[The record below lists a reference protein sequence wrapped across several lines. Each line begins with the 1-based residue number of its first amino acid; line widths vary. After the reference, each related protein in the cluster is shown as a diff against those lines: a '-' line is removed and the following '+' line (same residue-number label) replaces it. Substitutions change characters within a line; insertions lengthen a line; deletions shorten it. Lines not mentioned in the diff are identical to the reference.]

1 MTEINDKASFQRLV
15 RGMKMSQGKFRL
27 FLARY
32 SYLSQRER
40 LIPQIRESFSGVL
53 QELVLDKSVS
63 SLYATIQKRL
73 ENQQPDALMVW
84 GLESVI
90 DVDEL
95 LRSMSLV
102 LDEFR
107 KNFHFPMVL
116 WINEEVS
123 RKFIQLIPDFENR
136 SSLTVFEISTDELI
150 DFIRQTSESV
160 YQKVLE
166 SGEGIFLDNI
176 FLGLGE
182 CGYQELLRAQKEL
195 GKRRVILE
203 RELEA
208 SLEFALGRAA
218 DNSTKKAQQH
228 YQRSLELW
236 QQLNQAVRVAH
247 IRYYLGLWCRSYGVW
262 HRAEQEKSYIRACSY
277 FQKSVETFEKV
288 KRPDLVA
295 KFINAWGVVLQY
307 LQRWNQL
314 ENVANR
320 AIELHQNYSY
330 PFREAQAY
338 GFLAEVKLAKNEY
351 TEAKKYAQK
360 ALKIF
365 NNTLNNASH
374 ISEQDK
380 ITLDLERLYHRVW
393 YLFSLGKANKCLG
406 DITEA
411 IETLNIA
418 MREAKAEYDPRLYF
432 FILKELRE
440 IYFQEKE
447 YFTAFKFKQR
457 QQKIEQEFGYQA
469 FIGANRLR
477 YRKKNVNPTFPKLNP
492 RKATQEVVAPGR
504 EFDVKE
510 LVKIVRDN
518 QCKLIVIHGQS
529 GVGKSSILQ
538 AGLIPALDGELIKT
552 RYVVLVLHRVYVDW
566 VPRLGKKLAEQLQKT
581 KKLVVNSDTL
591 NSTEAILAQLQN
603 NAELNLLT
611 VIIFDQFEEFFFE
624 NTELGKKREF
634 AQFLQN
640 CLNIPFTKI
649 ILSLREDYIYYLLE
663 LNRLGDLDAINND
676 ILSKNILYYLGDFDR
691 EKAKSVIQEF
701 TANSQF
707 QIDSELTEKLVADLA
722 KESGEIRPIE
732 LQIVGAQLQTD
743 NITNLKKYQ
752 KLGEHPKTELVERYL
767 AEVVKDCG
775 GENEKLAWLVLLLL
789 TDENNTRPPKTRAE
803 LVKEAVDFNIENLDL
818 VLEIFVKSRLV
829 FLLPENPAHRYQLV
843 HDYLVAFI
851 RQRERQREIRQ
862 AKRQNIL
869 NQANKAKELCMSD
882 KLCDGLITVMKA
894 RQELMDAKF
903 EPMDEEMVTTALGAV
918 IYKHDQDEFIEFNR
932 LKAHEDRVYGV
943 TFSPDGKTIASASDD
958 KTVKLWNSRGQ
969 LLQTLVGHEE
979 RVYSVAFSPD
989 GETIA
994 SASADN
1000 TVKLWNRQGQLLQT
1014 LVGHQDTVY
1023 HVIFSPDGETI
1034 ASASA
1039 DNTVKL
1045 WNYRGQLLQTL
1056 REHQDEV
1063 NSVTFSPD
1071 GKTIASASDDKT
1083 VKLWNLQGQ
1092 LLQTL
1097 EGHHDKV
1104 IFVAFSPDGKT
1115 IASASYDNTVILWNC
1130 QGTLLQTLEDHHKK
1144 LYSVAFSPDG
1154 KTIASASADN
1164 TVKLW
1169 NYQGKLLQTLVG
1181 HENQVNSVA
1190 FSSDGKT
1197 LASASYD
1204 KTVKLWHRHGQLL
1217 QTFVGHES
1225 RVYGVAFSLD
1235 GKTIASASADN
1246 TVKLWHCHG
1255 QLLQTFEGHQK
1266 WVRGVAFSP
1275 DGEIIASA
1283 SDDNTVKL
1291 WHCQGQLL
1299 QTFEGHQDKVYGVAF
1314 SCDGEII
1321 ASASYDST
1329 VKLWNCQGTLL
1340 YTLVG
1345 HENRV
1350 YGVAF
1355 SPDGETIASASADNT
1370 VKLWNFQGELLQIF
1384 EGHQDKVYG
1393 VAFSP
1398 DGETIASASD
1408 DNTVKLWHCQGQL
1421 LQTFEGHQDRVIDV
1435 AFCPDGKTIA
1445 SASADNTVKLWN
1457 CQGQLLQ
1464 SFEGHENLF
1473 IGVAFSP
1480 DGETIASASDDNTVK
1495 LWRYLPIEDLTN
1507 YGCEWLN
1514 DYLISHPQELEELK
1528 ICQTD
1533 SRLKAAASS
1542 WVIEG
1547 EKLARE
1553 GKIKEAVAIFEK
1565 ALQWNSDLNLNPIKR
1580 AESLAEAEKL
1590 IDEGTK
1596 LATEGKIE
1604 AAVEKYKKAKEL
1616 DRLALI
1622 PTWQNI
1628 DPEAKAKNEASSLE

>member
-1 MTEINDKASFQRLV
+1 MTEINNRASLQRLV
-15 RGMKMSQGKFRL
+15 RGMEMSQGKFRL

-32 SYLSQRER
+32 SYLSQRDR
-40 LIPQIRESFSGVL
+40 LIPQLRESFSGVL

-63 SLYATIQKRL
+63 SLYATIQERL
-73 ENQQPDALMVW
+73 KNQQPDALMVW
-84 GLESVI
+84 GLESVV

-136 SSLTVFEISTDELI
+136 ASLTVFEISTDELI

-160 YQKVLE
+160 YQTVLE
-166 SGEGIFLDNI
+166 SGAGIFLDNT

-182 CGYQELLRAQKEL
+182 FGYQELLRAQKEL
-195 GKRRVILE
+195 EKRGVILE

-208 SLEFALGRAA
+208 SLEFAIARTA
-218 DNSTKKAQQH
+218 DNSTEKARQH

-236 QQLNQAVRVAH
+236 QQLNNAVRVAH
-247 IRYYLGLWCRSYGVW
+247 INYYLGSWWRSYGVW
-262 HRAEQEKSYIRACSY
+262 HRAEQEKSYKRACSY
-277 FQKSVETFEKV
+277 FQQSVETFEKV

-295 KFINAWGVVLQY
+295 KFINAWGVILQY
-307 LQRWNQL
+307 LERWNEL
-314 ENVANR
+314 ENVANK

-330 PFREAQAY
+330 PFREAQAD
-338 GFLAEVKLAKNEY
+338 GLFAEVKLAKNDY

-360 ALKIF
+360 ALKIL
-365 NNTLNNASH
+365 NKTLKNVSNST
-374 ISEQDK
+374 SDKDK
-380 ITLDLERLYHRVW
+380 IILNWERLYRQVW

-406 DITEA
+406 DIKGAIEILNKAITEA
-411 IETLNIA
+411 
-418 MREAKAEYDPRLYF
+418 KVEYDPKLYF
-432 FILKELRE
+432 SICKELRE
-440 IYFQEKE
+440 IYFQKKE
-447 YFTAFKFKQR
+447 YLIAFEFKQN
-457 QQKIEQEFGYQA
+457 QQKIEQEFGFQA

-477 YRKKNVNPTFPKLNP
+477 HRKKNINPTFPKLNP
-492 RKATQEVVAPGR
+492 RKAIQEVAAPGR
-504 EFDVKE
+504 QFDVEK
-510 LVKIVRDN
+510 LVKKVRSN

-538 AGLIPALDGELIKT
+538 GGLIPALERELIET
-552 RYVVLVLHRVYVDW
+552 RSVVLVLHRVYVEW
-566 VPRLGKKLAEQLQKT
+566 ISRLGKKLAEQLQNIQKS
-581 KKLVVNSDTL
+581 VVISDTL

-624 NTELGKKREF
+624 NTEPGKKREF
-634 AQFLQN
+634 AQFLQE

-649 ILSLREDYIYYLLE
+649 ILSLREDYIHHLLE
-663 LNRLGDLDAINND
+663 LNRLGNFDTINND
-676 ILSKNILYYLGDFDR
+676 ILSKNILYYLGNFSQ
-691 EKAKSVIQEF
+691 EQAKLVIKEL

-732 LQIVGAQLQTD
+732 LQIVGAQLQTE
-743 NITNLKKYQ
+743 NITTLGKYQ
-752 KLGEHPKTELVERYL
+752 ELGEHPKAELVERYL
-767 AEVVKDCG
+767 AEVVNNCG

-789 TDENNTRPPKTRAE
+789 TDENNTRPQKTKAE
-803 LVKEAVDFNIENLDL
+803 LVKETVDFNVENLEL
-818 VLEIFVKSRLV
+818 VLKIFVNSGLV
-829 FLLPENPAHRYQLV
+829 FLLPENPTNRYQLV

-851 RQRERQREIRQ
+851 RQRESRQSKGKTIIIDLANE
-862 AKRQNIL
+862 AKNL
-869 NQANKAKELCMSD
+869 SMLD
-882 KLCDGLITVMKA
+882 KQWDGLMTAMKA
-894 RQELMDAKF
+894 RQKLIDAKL
-903 EPMDEEMVTTALGAV
+903 EAMDEAIEVTTALGAV
-918 IYKHDQDEFIEFNR
+918 IYKHDKDEFIEFNR
-932 LKAHEDRVYGV
+932 LQAHEDRVYGV
-943 TFSPDGKTIASASDD
+943 AFSPDGKTIASASDD
-958 KTVKLWNSRGQ
+958 KTVKLWNYRGQ

-994 SASADN
+994 SASRDK

-1014 LVGHQDTVY
+1014 LVGHQETVY
-1023 HVIFSPDGETI
+1023 NVAFSPDGETI
-1034 ASASA
+1034 VSASR
-1039 DNTVKL
+1039 DKTVKL

-1056 REHQDEV
+1056 SEHQDEV
-1063 NSVTFSPD
+1063 NSVAFNPD

-1083 VKLWNLQGQ
+1083 VKLWNRQGQ
-1092 LLQTL
+1092 LLQTFG
-1097 EGHHDKV
+1097 GHHDKV

-1115 IASASYDNTVILWNC
+1115 IASASYDNTVKLWNC
-1130 QGTLLQTLEDHHKK
+1130 QGKLLHTLEDHHKK
-1144 LYSVAFSPDG
+1144 LYSVAFSSDG

-1181 HENQVNSVA
+1181 HENQVNSVV

-1197 LASASYD
+1197 VASASYD

-1217 QTFVGHES
+1217 QTFEGHEN

-1235 GKTIASASADN
+1235 GKNIASASADN
-1246 TVKLWHCHG
+1246 TVKLWHCQG
-1255 QLLQTFEGHQK
+1255 QLLQTFEGHQE

-1275 DGEIIASA
+1275 DGKIVASA
-1283 SDDNTVKL
+1283 SDDKTVKL
-1291 WHCQGQLL
+1291 WNCQGQLL

-1370 VKLWNFQGELLQIF
+1370 MKLWNCQGKLLQTF

-1408 DNTVKLWHCQGQL
+1408 DKTVKLWNCQGQLLQTFNGHQDRVIDVAFCPHGETIASASADKTVKLWHCQGQL
-1421 LQTFEGHQDRVIDV
+1421 LQT
-1435 AFCPDGKTIA
+1435 
-1445 SASADNTVKLWN
+1445 
-1457 CQGQLLQ
+1457 
-1464 SFEGHENLF
+1464 FEGHENLF

-1480 DGETIASASDDNTVK
+1480 DGETIASASDDKTVK

-1533 SRLKAAASS
+1533 SRLKKAASS
-1542 WVIEG
+1542 WIIEG

-1565 ALQWNSDLNLNPIKR
+1565 ALRWNSDLNLNPIKR

-1590 IDEGTK
+1590 IEEGFK
-1596 LATEGKIE
+1596 LAREGEIE
-1604 AAVEKYKKAKEL
+1604 VAVEKYKKAKEL